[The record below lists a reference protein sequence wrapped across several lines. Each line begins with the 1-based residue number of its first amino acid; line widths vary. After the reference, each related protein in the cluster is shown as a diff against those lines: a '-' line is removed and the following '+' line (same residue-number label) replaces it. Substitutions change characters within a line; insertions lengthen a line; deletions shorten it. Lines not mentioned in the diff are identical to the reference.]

1 MLRRCYHH
9 EMSLSRQEGSR
20 TGSRVNQKART
31 RAALLRAAVEL
42 VREGRSPSMPEAAER
57 ALVSVATAYRYFT
70 SAEDLWSEA
79 ASAAVFEPTLVQA
92 DAVVHQAGPDPLD
105 RLESLIRAVGF
116 AMLDDQAP
124 YRRLAKAALEQWFR
138 QSELPE
144 SERTPVREGRRRRQ
158 IATVVDPLRVHLS
171 KKDVERIARAL
182 GVVVGTDAMIALID
196 GVGLDVPDAK
206 KALLDASRW
215 MLSGALAD
223 LAQEP

>member
-1 MLRRCYHH
+1 
-9 EMSLSRQEGSR
+9 MSLSRQEGSR

-57 ALVSVATAYRYFT
+57 ALVSVATAYRYFA

-79 ASAAVFEPTLVQA
+79 ASEAVFETTLVQA

-158 IATVVDPLRVHLS
+158 IATVVDPLRVQLS
-171 KKDVERIARAL
+171 KKDVDRIARAL
-182 GVVVGTDAMIALID
+182 GLVVGTDAMIALID